1 MAIERPAKSM
11 SSCYRGSTLS
21 SLQAN
26 PQCYPHAFSWE
37 GEYLCC
43 TFNRFIGS
51 LLFSGVNCELS
62 VHAFQVDEIFVQT
75 IKDAGLYD
83 TIWLASVM
91 VLHVQTVGVQGDRR
105 THTLCS
111 CLSTWIKI
119 LFSSSICYCCSMS
132 SGKHK

>member
-1 MAIERPAKSM
+1 MAVERPAKSM

-26 PQCYPHAFSWE
+26 PQYYPHAFSWE
-37 GEYLCC
+37 GEYFCC

-51 LLFSGVNCELS
+51 LLFLVLIVSFS

-75 IKDAGLYD
+75 LKDAGLYD

-91 VLHVQTVGVQGDRR
+91 VLHVQTVGVQGYQR

-119 LFSSSICYCCSMS
+119 PFSSSICYCCSMS